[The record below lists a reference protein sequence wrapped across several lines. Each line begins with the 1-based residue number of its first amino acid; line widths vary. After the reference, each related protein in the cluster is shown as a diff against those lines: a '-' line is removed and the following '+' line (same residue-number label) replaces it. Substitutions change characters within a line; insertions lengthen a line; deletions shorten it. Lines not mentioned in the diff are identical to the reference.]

1 MKNIKLIIEF
11 DGSNFCGW
19 QRQPK
24 GRTVQKVIETAIF
37 KATGEEILIN
47 GSSRTDAG
55 VHARAMVANFFT
67 DSTIPGDK
75 FREAINTRLP
85 EDVSIIK
92 SEEVREDFHAR
103 YSSKGKT
110 YSYTIVNRYERL
122 SLGHQYLYHYRYNL
136 DIEAMR
142 KACEYFIGI
151 HDFKAFMSPGSSIK
165 TTVRNV
171 TDLFIE
177 QEDQDK
183 IKIFISADGFLY
195 NMVRI
200 IVGTLI
206 KVGNGKLK
214 AEEIESII
222 KEGNRKRAGMCV
234 PPNGLIL
241 EKVFY

>member
-11 DGSNFCGW
+11 DGSNFSGW

-24 GRTVQKVIETAIF
+24 GRTVQKEIETAIF
-37 KATGEEILIN
+37 KATGEEIMIN

-55 VHARAMVANFFT
+55 VHAREMVANFFT
-67 DSTIPGDK
+67 DSTIPGEK

-85 EDVSIIK
+85 HDVSILK
-92 SEEVREDFHAR
+92 SEEVAEEFHAR

-110 YSYTIVNRYERL
+110 YSYTIINRYERL
-122 SLGHQYLYHYRYNL
+122 SLGHQYLYHCKYNL
-136 DIEAMR
+136 NVDEMR
-142 KACEYFIGI
+142 SACKYFIGT
-151 HDFKAFMSPGSSIK
+151 HDFRAFMSPGSSIK
-165 TTVRNV
+165 TTTR
-171 TDLFIE
+171 TIQDLYIE
-177 QEDQDK
+177 QKGNE
-183 IKIFISADGFLY
+183 IKIFITADGFLY

-206 KVGNGKLK
+206 KVGNGRLAAGEMK
-214 AEEIESII
+214 SII
-222 KEGNRKRAGMCV
+222 EEGNRKRAGMCV

>member
-1 MKNIKLIIEF
+1 MRNIKLIIEF

-19 QRQPK
+19 QRQPR

-37 KATGEEILIN
+37 KATGENIMIN

-55 VHARAMVANFFT
+55 VHAREMVANFFT
-67 DSTIPGDK
+67 NSTIPGDK

-92 SEEVREDFHAR
+92 SEEVDEEFHAR

-122 SLGHQYLYHYRYNL
+122 SLGHQYLYHYKYEL
-136 DIEAMR
+136 DVNAMR
-142 KACEYFIGI
+142 KACDCFIGS
-151 HDFKAFMSPGSSIK
+151 HDFRAFMSPGSSIK
-165 TTVRNV
+165 TTIRTVKE
-171 TDLFIE
+171 LYIE
-177 QEDQDK
+177 QDEDK
-183 IKIFISADGFLY
+183 IKIFITADGFLY

-200 IVGTLI
+200 IVGTLL
-206 KVGNGKLK
+206 KVGNGKLE
-214 AEEIESII
+214 AENIEDII
-222 KEGNRKRAGMCV
+222 REGNRKRAGMCV

>member
-1 MKNIKLIIEF
+1 MRNIKLIIEF
-11 DGSNFCGW
+11 DGSNFSGW

-24 GRTVQKVIETAIF
+24 GRTVQKEIEMAIF
-37 KATGEEILIN
+37 KATGEETMIN

-55 VHARAMVANFFT
+55 VHARDMVANFFT
-67 DSTIPGDK
+67 NSTIPGEK

-92 SEEVREDFHAR
+92 SEEVEEDFHAR

-110 YSYTIVNRYERL
+110 YSYTIINRYERL
-122 SLGHQYLYHYRYNL
+122 SLGHQYLYHCKYNL
-136 DIEAMR
+136 NVDEMREAC
-142 KACEYFIGI
+142 KYFIGT

-165 TTVRNV
+165 TTTR
-171 TDLFIE
+171 TIQELYIE
-177 QEDQDK
+177 QK
-183 IKIFISADGFLY
+183 GHRIKIFITADGFLY

-214 AEEIESII
+214 AEDMENII
-222 KEGNRKRAGMCV
+222 KERNRKQAGMCV

>member
-37 KATGEEILIN
+37 KATGEDIMIN

-55 VHARAMVANFFT
+55 VHAREMVANFFT
-67 DSTIPGDK
+67 NSTIPGDK

-85 EDVSIIK
+85 DDVSIIK
-92 SEEVREDFHAR
+92 SEEVDKDFHAR

-122 SLGHQYLYHYRYNL
+122 SLGNQYLYHCRYKLNV
-136 DIEAMR
+136 DEMR
-142 KACEYFIGI
+142 KACKYFIGK

-165 TTVRNV
+165 TTTRNIE
-171 TDLFIE
+171 DLYIE
-177 QEDQDK
+177 QKNDK
-183 IKIFISADGFLY
+183 IKIFITADGFLY

-222 KEGNRKRAGMCV
+222 IEGNRKRAGMCV

>member
-1 MKNIKLIIEF
+1 MRNIKLIIEF
-11 DGSNFCGW
+11 DGSNFYGW

-24 GRTVQKVIETAIF
+24 GRTVQKVIETAIS
-37 KATGEEILIN
+37 KATGENIMIN

-55 VHARAMVANFFT
+55 VHAREMVANFFT
-67 DSTIPGDK
+67 NSTIPGNK
-75 FREAINTRLP
+75 FREAINSRLP

-92 SEEVREDFHAR
+92 SEEIDEEFHAR

-122 SLGHQYLYHYRYNL
+122 SLGHQYLYHYKYKL
-136 DIEAMR
+136 DINAM
-142 KACEYFIGI
+142 KNACKYFIGS
-151 HDFKAFMSPGSSIK
+151 HDFRAFMSPGSSIK

-171 TDLFIE
+171 QELYIE
-177 QEDQDK
+177 QSEEK
-183 IKIFISADGFLY
+183 IKIFITADGFLY

-200 IVGTLI
+200 IVGTLL
-206 KVGNGKLK
+206 KVGNGKLE
-214 AEEIESII
+214 AEMVEDII
-222 KEGNRKRAGMCV
+222 KEGNRKKAGMCV

>member
-19 QRQPK
+19 QRQPE

-37 KATGEEILIN
+37 KVTGENIMIN

-55 VHARAMVANFFT
+55 VHARDMVANFFT
-67 DSTIPGDK
+67 ESTIPGDK

-92 SEEVREDFHAR
+92 SEEVDKDFHAR

-122 SLGHQYLYHYRYNL
+122 SLGHQYLYHYRYKL
-136 DIEAMR
+136 DVDEMR
-142 KACEYFIGI
+142 KACKYFMGN
-151 HDFKAFMSPGSSIK
+151 HDFRAFMSLGSSIK
-165 TTVRNV
+165 TTTRNIKE
-171 TDLFIE
+171 LYIE
-177 QEDQDK
+177 QNKDK
-183 IKIFISADGFLY
+183 IKIFITADGFLY

-222 KEGNRKRAGMCV
+222 IEGNRKRSGICV

>member
-1 MKNIKLIIEF
+1 MRNIKLIIEF

-19 QRQPK
+19 QRQPR

-37 KATGEEILIN
+37 KATGENIMIN

-55 VHARAMVANFFT
+55 VHAREMVANFFT
-67 DSTIPGDK
+67 NSTIPGDK

-85 EDVSIIK
+85 EDVSIIR
-92 SEEVREDFHAR
+92 SEEVDEEFHAR

-122 SLGHQYLYHYRYNL
+122 SLGHQYLYHYKYEL
-136 DIEAMR
+136 DVNAMR
-142 KACEYFIGI
+142 KACDYFIGS
-151 HDFKAFMSPGSSIK
+151 HDFRAFMSPGSSIK
-165 TTVRNV
+165 TTIRTVKE
-171 TDLFIE
+171 LYIE
-177 QEDQDK
+177 QNEDK
-183 IKIFISADGFLY
+183 IKIFITADGFLY

-214 AEEIESII
+214 AEDMESII

>member
-1 MKNIKLIIEF
+1 MRNIKLIIEF

-19 QRQPK
+19 QRQTK

-37 KATGEEILIN
+37 KATGEEIMIN

-55 VHARAMVANFFT
+55 VHAREMVANFFT
-67 DSTIPGDK
+67 NSSIPGDK

-92 SEEVREDFHAR
+92 SEEVDDNFHAR
-103 YSSKGKT
+103 YSSTGKT
-110 YSYTIVNRYERL
+110 YSYTIINRYERL
-122 SLGHQYLYHYRYNL
+122 SLGYQYLYHYKYKL
-136 DIEAMR
+136 DVNEMR
-142 KACEYFIGI
+142 KACQYFIGI
-151 HDFKAFMSPGSSIK
+151 HDFRAFMSPGSSIK
-165 TTVRNV
+165 TTTRNIKE
-171 TDLFIE
+171 LYIE
-177 QEDQDK
+177 QGKDR
-183 IKIFISADGFLY
+183 IKIFITADGFLY

-206 KVGNGKLK
+206 KVGSGKLK
-214 AEEIESII
+214 AENIENII
-222 KEGNRKRAGMCV
+222 EEGNRKKAGMCV

>member
-1 MKNIKLIIEF
+1 MRNIKLIIEF

-19 QRQPK
+19 QRQPE

-37 KATGEEILIN
+37 KATGENIMIN

-55 VHARAMVANFFT
+55 VHAREMVANFLT
-67 DSTIPGDK
+67 NSTIPGDK

-92 SEEVREDFHAR
+92 SEEVDREFHAR

-122 SLGHQYLYHYRYNL
+122 SLGHQYLYHYRYEL
-136 DIEAMR
+136 DINAMR
-142 KACEYFIGI
+142 KACKYFIGS
-151 HDFKAFMSPGSSIK
+151 HDFRAFMSPGSSIK
-165 TTVRNV
+165 TTVRNIQG
-171 TDLFIE
+171 LYIE
-177 QEDQDK
+177 ENEDK
-183 IKIFISADGFLY
+183 IKIFITADGFLY

-200 IVGTLI
+200 IVGTLL
-206 KVGNGKLK
+206 KVGNGKLE
-214 AEEIESII
+214 AENIEDII
-222 KEGNRKRAGMCV
+222 REGNRKKAGMCV

>member
-1 MKNIKLIIEF
+1 MRNIKLIIEF

-24 GRTVQKVIETAIF
+24 GRTVQKTIETAIF
-37 KATGEEILIN
+37 KATGEEVMIN

-55 VHARAMVANFFT
+55 VHAREMVANFFT
-67 DSTIPGDK
+67 NSTIPGNK
-75 FREAINTRLP
+75 FREALNTRLP

-92 SEEVREDFHAR
+92 SEEVDENFHAR

-110 YSYTIVNRYERL
+110 YSYTIINRYERL
-122 SLGHQYLYHYRYNL
+122 SLGHQYLYHYRYDLN
-136 DIEAMR
+136 ISEMR
-142 KACEYFIGI
+142 RACQFFIGS
-151 HDFKAFMSPGSSIK
+151 HDFSAFMSPGSSIK
-165 TTVRNV
+165 TTIRNV
-171 TDLFIE
+171 SELIIE
-177 QEDQDK
+177 QEEDK
-183 IKIFISADGFLY
+183 VKIFITADGFLY

-206 KVGNGKLK
+206 KVGNGKLSP
-214 AEEIESII
+214 EDIENII
-222 KEGNRKRAGMCV
+222 LEGNRKRAGMCV

>member
-1 MKNIKLIIEF
+1 MRNIKLLIEF

-19 QRQPK
+19 QRQPN
-24 GRTVQKVIETAIF
+24 GRTVQKCIETAIF

-55 VHARAMVANFFT
+55 VHAKEMVANFFT
-67 DSTIPGDK
+67 NSTIPGEK

-92 SEEVREDFHAR
+92 SEEVDEDFHAR

-122 SLGHQYLYHYRYNL
+122 SLGHQYLYHCRYKL

-142 KACEYFIGI
+142 DACNYFIGK
-151 HDFKAFMSPGSSIK
+151 HDFRAFMSPGSSAK
-165 TTVRNV
+165 TTVR
-171 TDLFIE
+171 TIKELYIE
-177 QEDQDK
+177 VEGDK
-183 IKIFISADGFLY
+183 IKIFITADGFLY

-206 KVGNGKLK
+206 KVGNGKLA
-214 AEEIESII
+214 AEEIKDII
-222 KEGNRKRAGMCV
+222 QEGNRKRAGMCV

>member
-1 MKNIKLIIEF
+1 MRNIKLLIEF

-19 QRQPK
+19 QRQPN
-24 GRTVQKVIETAIF
+24 GRTVQKCIETAIF

-55 VHARAMVANFFT
+55 VHAKEMVANFFT
-67 DSTIPGDK
+67 NSTIPGEK

-92 SEEVREDFHAR
+92 SEEVDEDFHAR

-110 YSYTIVNRYERL
+110 YSYTIINRYERL
-122 SLGHQYLYHYRYNL
+122 SLGHQYLYHCRYKL

-142 KACEYFIGI
+142 DACNYFIGK
-151 HDFKAFMSPGSSIK
+151 HDFRAFMSPGSSAK
-165 TTVRNV
+165 TTVR
-171 TDLFIE
+171 TIKELYIE
-177 QEDQDK
+177 VEGDK
-183 IKIFISADGFLY
+183 IKIFITADGFLY

-206 KVGNGKLK
+206 KVGNGKLA
-214 AEEIESII
+214 AEEIKDII
-222 KEGNRKRAGMCV
+222 QEGNRKRAGMCV

>member
-1 MKNIKLIIEF
+1 MRNIKLIIEF
-11 DGSNFCGW
+11 DGSDFCGW

-37 KATGEEILIN
+37 KATGEEVMIN

-55 VHARAMVANFFT
+55 VHAREMVANFIT
-67 DSTIPGDK
+67 NSTIPGDK
-75 FREAINTRLP
+75 FREALNTRLP

-92 SEEVREDFHAR
+92 SEEVEENFHAR

-136 DIEAMR
+136 NIDEMK
-142 KACEYFIGI
+142 KACQYFMGS
-151 HDFKAFMSPGSSIK
+151 HDFRAFMSLGSSIK
-165 TTVRNV
+165 TTVRNIKE
-171 TDLFIE
+171 LYIE
-177 QEDQDK
+177 QKGDR
-183 IKIFISADGFLY
+183 IKIFITADGFLY

-200 IVGTLI
+200 IVGTLLKI
-206 KVGNGKLK
+206 GNGKLK
-214 AEEIESII
+214 AEEIEKII
-222 KEGNRKRAGMCV
+222 IEGNRKRAGMCV
-234 PPNGLIL
+234 PPNGLVL

>member
-1 MKNIKLIIEF
+1 MRNIKLIIEF
-11 DGSNFCGW
+11 DGSDFCGW

-37 KATGEEILIN
+37 KATGEEIMIN

-55 VHARAMVANFFT
+55 VHAREMVANFIT
-67 DSTIPGDK
+67 NSTIPGDK
-75 FREAINTRLP
+75 FREALNTRLP

-92 SEEVREDFHAR
+92 SEEVEENFHAR

-136 DIEAMR
+136 NIDEMK
-142 KACEYFIGI
+142 KACQYFMGS
-151 HDFKAFMSPGSSIK
+151 HDFRAFMSPGSSIK
-165 TTVRNV
+165 TTVRNIKE
-171 TDLFIE
+171 LYIE
-177 QEDQDK
+177 QKGDR
-183 IKIFISADGFLY
+183 IKIFITADGFLY

-200 IVGTLI
+200 IVGTLLKI
-206 KVGNGKLK
+206 GNGKLK
-214 AEEIESII
+214 AEEIEKII
-222 KEGNRKRAGMCV
+222 IEGNRKRAGMCV
-234 PPNGLIL
+234 PPNGLVL

>member
-1 MKNIKLIIEF
+1 MRNIKLLIEF

-19 QRQPK
+19 QRQPN
-24 GRTVQKVIETAIF
+24 GRTVQKCIETAIF
-37 KATGEEILIN
+37 KVTGEEIMIN

-55 VHARAMVANFFT
+55 VHAKEMVANFFT
-67 DSTIPGDK
+67 NSTIPSEK

-92 SEEVREDFHAR
+92 SEEVDEDFHAR

-122 SLGHQYLYHYRYNL
+122 SLGHQYLYHCRYNL
-136 DIEAMR
+136 DVDLMREA
-142 KACEYFIGI
+142 CNYFIGK

-165 TTVRNV
+165 TTVR
-171 TDLFIE
+171 TIKELYIE
-177 QEDQDK
+177 VEEDK
-183 IKIFISADGFLY
+183 IKIFITADGFLY

-206 KVGNGKLK
+206 KVGNGRLEAK
-214 AEEIESII
+214 EIGDII